1 MDDGTMTAPNAPQYS
16 SPDEIF
22 SDVVRGLYDG
32 RYAPGQRLVEAD
44 IAREYAVSR
53 GTAREALKRLAS
65 EGLVTTNLHQS
76 ARIRRLSRKE
86 MRDILGIME
95 LLTGY
100 SCRLCAARMA
110 DPETRSIFA
119 DHYEKL
125 MSFRED
131 NDRMGF
137 VRARNRFF
145 RSLVE
150 LSDNSELQRLMPK
163 LQIHLIRVQLQ
174 NSRVDDA
181 MTWLQ
186 GYAEIGEAVLRG
198 EADLAEAAGKRH
210 VRQFADL
217 IETLPENLFAS

>member
-1 MDDGTMTAPNAPQYS
+1 MDDGNLTAAPTPQFS

-22 SDVVRGLYDG
+22 ADVVRGLYDG

-53 GTAREALKRLAS
+53 GTAREALKRLGS
-65 EGLVTTNLHQS
+65 EGLVSTNLHHS

-86 MRDILGIME
+86 MRDTLEIME

-100 SCRLCAARMA
+100 SCRLCAIRMK
-110 DPETRSIFA
+110 DPEAHRIFSE
-119 DHYEKL
+119 HYKHL
-125 MSFRED
+125 MSFRE
-131 NDRMGF
+131 NEDRMGF

-150 LSDNSELQRLMPK
+150 LSDNSELQRLMPT

-174 NSRVDDA
+174 SSRVDDA
-181 MTWLQ
+181 MTWFQ
-186 GYAEIGEAVLRG
+186 GYAEIGEAVLRR
-198 EADLAEAAGKRH
+198 EAGLAEAAGQRH

-217 IETLPENLFAS
+217 IETLPDNLFAP